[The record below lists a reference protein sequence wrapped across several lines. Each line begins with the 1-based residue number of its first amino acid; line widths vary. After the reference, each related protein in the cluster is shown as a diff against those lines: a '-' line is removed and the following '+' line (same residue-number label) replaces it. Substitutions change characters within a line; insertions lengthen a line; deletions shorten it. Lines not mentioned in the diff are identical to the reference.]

1 MSDTGNDAREP
12 ASDEARE
19 QRHAPDQD
27 TPAAGRSQQ
36 HERHEQHDTRSGQ
49 GKPDSPGSSKPSDS
63 SDSSDDDGF
72 WNGVARSQEGRILT
86 GVCAGLGRRSGIDPV
101 LFRVAVT
108 ALVIASGIGIMLYIA
123 AFLLMRAPDGGPGY
137 VEQWTNRIFDAETV
151 MALLT
156 GVFAVGLMVNLAADG
171 IGPGTLVVGT
181 LFALALLAAHAGG
194 IDILALLRSVPER
207 VAGRRGVRRA
217 SAYARPPVYGPPVP
231 YTEPSRPQ
239 TSYLWSAASPTAPP
253 RQAPTPPYGPPP
265 QPPRAPEPQDVRDR
279 SMPPHPSAGAPFAP
293 HGPYAPQPYQPF
305 YQPLDPRR
313 RGEYPGGPGGTA
325 YPPVPGQAPQGP
337 PRPPER
343 PRKARKPRRPRT
355 FLGTITVFVS
365 VLVGGIIMAG
375 HSGPGEYVGMH
386 VVGGAMLIT
395 VGVGLLVAT
404 WFGRGAALVA
414 AGTVMALAVAIA
426 GSGPDMPSSFGAR
439 QWRPT
444 DLTAAGRVYQ
454 VDVGEGRLD
463 LRQLT
468 FPAGSRTFF
477 TLEVSVGELQVILP
491 PDVRVEVKARA
502 RLGDIKI
509 DHSLKGGSNVR
520 FEKTLEPEIK
530 PEGVPATVYLE
541 IKAGLGDVEVRRG
554 A

>member
-12 ASDEARE
+12 ASEEARD
-19 QRHAPDQD
+19 QRHAPEQD
-27 TPAAGRSQQ
+27 TPAGGGSQQ
-36 HERHEQHDTRSGQ
+36 QGTTR
-49 GKPDSPGSSKPSDS
+49 
-63 SDSSDDDGF
+63 SSDDDGF
-72 WNGVARSQEGRILT
+72 WNGVARSQDGRIIT
-86 GVCAGLGRRSGIDPV
+86 GVCAGLGRRAGIDPV

-156 GVFAVGLMVNLAADG
+156 GVFALGLMVNLAADG

-181 LFALALLAAHAGG
+181 LFAIALLAAHAGG
-194 IDILALLRSVPER
+194 IDIMALLRSVPER
-207 VAGRRGVRRA
+207 VAGRRGVRHA

-239 TSYLWSAASPTAPP
+239 TSYLWSASATAPP
-253 RQAPTPPYGPPP
+253 RQAPAPPP
-265 QPPRAPEPQDVRDR
+265 QPPPRAPEPQDAPDR

-293 HGPYAPQPYQPF
+293 HGPYAQQPP

-313 RGEYPGGPGGTA
+313 RGEHPGTF

-337 PRPPER
+337 PTPPER

-395 VGVGLLVAT
+395 VGLGLLVAT

-414 AGTVMALAVAIA
+414 AGTVMALAVAVT
-426 GSGPDMPSSFGAR
+426 GSGTDMPSSFGAR

-444 DLTAAGRVYQ
+444 DLGTAGRVYQ

-463 LRQLT
+463 LRDLR
-468 FPAGSRTFF
+468 FPAGTRTGF
-477 TLEVSVGELQVILP
+477 TLEVSVGELRVILP
-491 PDVRVEVKARA
+491 PDVRVVVDARA
-502 RLGDIKI
+502 KLGDIKI

-520 FEKTLEPEIK
+520 FEKTLEPEIQ
-530 PEGVPATVYLE
+530 PEGEPATVYLE
-541 IKAGLGDVEVRRG
+541 IRAGLGDVEVRRG